1 VTLSSEAIKDLKIA
15 LRKSYGSDF
24 GVDLSE
30 EEFNHLG
37 EFLMTC
43 LMEVLKN
50 SSEESS

>member
-1 VTLSSEAIKDLKIA
+1 MTLSTEAIKDLKVA

-37 EFLMTC
+37 MFFLTC
-43 LMEVLKN
+43 LVEVLKN
-50 SSEESS
+50 SPEESS